1 MINISTAI
9 RRSYILSWF
18 QTWTLS
24 FLILGLTFT
33 TSHAQVS
40 ITGDV
45 NPNPAVNPTWNVGGI
60 LFVGQSGTG
69 TMTVDT
75 DGTVSNTS
83 GRIGLNAG
91 SNGTVTVSG
100 GNWTNSGQLFVGFFG
115 TGILSISN
123 GGTVSNTFGFIGHGT
138 GSDGTVTVSG
148 GTWTN
153 SDLLVVGNAGTGSLS
168 VSGGTVTAT
177 SVSMG
182 NNGGAGTVNLN
193 GGVLATGQVSEGIGT
208 GTVTFSGGTLRLT
221 GNQGDLF
228 AGFEAGDVTLVGAGG
243 TIDTQTFSVA
253 SAYGLSGNGSLT
265 KQGNGTL
272 TLTGTNTYTGGTTV
286 RNGALT
292 VTGGISHTSATMTVG
307 NSSGDNAS
315 LNISGTGTVSNTS
328 GFIGNDTGSNGT
340 VTVSGGTWANSNFL
354 FVGNSGDGT
363 LNLSG
368 GTVSNTRGLIGNDTG
383 SNGTVTV
390 SGGNWTNSDQLFV
403 GNAGTGSLSVSNGTV
418 SNTSGRIGNSIGSN
432 GTVTVSGGNWTNS
445 DFLLVGNRGTG
456 SLSVSGGTVSATSVR
471 MGERAGSTGTLN
483 IGTGG
488 TAGTLSTDSVRGGLG
503 TAVVN
508 FNHTGNLTFNP
519 ILEGSLT
526 VNKLAAGT
534 TTLTA
539 ENTYTGGTTVSAGTL
554 LANNTVGSATGTGL
568 VSVAS
573 GATLGGNGTIGGSV
587 NVDSGGIFSP
597 GNNTGILTV
606 GPLTLQSGS
615 TTRMEI
621 NGTTPGT
628 GHDQIWVNGSAT
640 LNGTLDL
647 LFGFVPVVGNSFTLI
662 QANSFTLAG
671 NAATGFS
678 DIQTNLGA
686 ALLANVVIN
695 STTFNIEIA
704 LSQKDFVPFA
714 GTPNQRA
721 VARNLDLFSTTGED
735 QPLIDFLNTLL
746 AGQLPGAFDQIAP
759 EELALLGEMGFANS
773 RDIFR
778 ILNNRGNEIQNSQQF
793 SNNGLGFWD
802 SGKEFQQNLFAGSG
816 DPVAGGQLFVP
827 KADDRRLGF
836 FVSGQGTF
844 GDYDGDGNGDSYDFS
859 TGGIILGGDYRL
871 TENAAVGLYAGY
883 QGSEAN
889 TSASSKIG
897 SDSAKFGAYGTWWHE
912 KGSWVSANIGGGAHS
927 YDSDRVSLG
936 GNATGSTNG
945 TEINTQLALG
955 QNFKAGK
962 NKEWTFGPEAELG
975 YTHLWI
981 DGFTESGSLAP
992 LSIGDRDAD
1001 SLRSTLAAKVSYDWK
1016 IQTWTLRP
1024 YARVGWQHE
1033 FMDDNGSVNA
1043 RLASGAGNFFTVQGS
1058 DIARDS
1064 VVAGAGAQLLFSDA
1078 ISALLGYSAEANSD
1092 YEIHS
1097 INGSMNFRF

>member
-1 MINISTAI
+1 MNCNPFRHPRFICCSAALALLWIASQANGQT
-9 RRSYILSWF
+9 
-18 QTWTLS
+18 TWTNPGADDWFTGTNWSAGVPTAGGNAIINNGGTAQIGAAGAVAQSLIIGDSAIGNLTLS
-24 FLILGLTFT
+24 AGSLSNVSTLIGGAVG
-33 TSHAQVS
+33 S
-40 ITGDV
+40 TGIATV
-45 NPNPAVNPTWNVGGI
+45 TGGTWANSSG
-60 LFVGQSGTG
+60 LFVGNSGTG
-69 TMTVDT
+69 TLNLSG
-75 DGTVSNTS
+75 GTVSAAS
-83 GRIGLNAG
+83 
-91 SNGTVTVSG
+91 VTVG
-100 GNWTNSGQLFVGFFG
+100 EFG
-115 TGILSISN
+115 TGI
-123 GGTVSNTFGFIGHGT
+123 GTI
-138 GSDGTVTVSG
+138 
-148 GTWTN
+148 
-153 SDLLVVGNAGTGSLS
+153 
-168 VSGGTVTAT
+168 
-177 SVSMG
+177 
-182 NNGGAGTVNLN
+182 NLN
-193 GGVLATGQVSEGIGT
+193 GGVLATGQVSEGAGN
-208 GTVTFSGGTLRLT
+208 GTVTFNGGTLRLT
-221 GNQGDLF
+221 GNQPNLF

-243 TIDTQTFSVA
+243 TIDTQTFTVA
-253 SAYGLSGNGSLT
+253 SAYGLSGNGPLT

-272 TLTGTNTYTGGTTV
+272 TLTGTNTYSG
-286 RNGALT
+286 LT
-292 VTGGISHTSATMTVG
+292 
-307 NSSGDNAS
+307 
-315 LNISGTGTVSNTS
+315 
-328 GFIGNDTGSNGT
+328 
-340 VTVSGGTWANSNFL
+340 TVSGGTLTIQNAAAL
-354 FVGNSGDGT
+354 GT
-363 LNLSG
+363 NAA
-368 GTVSNTRGLIGNDTG
+368 GTVVANGAALRMEGGITVAGEALTMSGQGISNTGAL
-383 SNGTVTV
+383 V
-390 SGGNWTNSDQLFV
+390 SGTGNNTWTGAITLDSNSRIQTVLGSSLALHGGITAVDFNLLMGGG
-403 GNAGTGSLSVSNGTV
+403 GNTLIDGVIALGNGSLTKQG
-418 SNTSGRIGNSIGSN
+418 
-432 GTVTVSGGNWTNS
+432 
-445 DFLLVGNRGTG
+445 
-456 SLSVSGGTVSATSVR
+456 A
-471 MGERAGSTGTLN
+471 
-483 IGTGG
+483 
-488 TAGTLSTDSVRGGLG
+488 AGTL
-503 TAVVN
+503 
-508 FNHTGNLTFNP
+508 
-519 ILEGSLT
+519 
-526 VNKLAAGT
+526 
-534 TTLTA
+534 TLTGA
-539 ENTYTGGTTVSAGTL
+539 NTYTGGTTVSAGTL
-554 LANNTVGSATGTGL
+554 LANNTAGSATGTGL
-568 VSVAS
+568 VNVAS
-573 GATLGGNGTIGGSV
+573 GATLGGNGRIGGSV
-587 NVDSGGIFSP
+587 NVASGGIFSP

-628 GHDQIWVNGSAT
+628 GHDQIWVNGIAT

-735 QPLIDFLNTLL
+735 QPLIDFVNTLL

-859 TGGIILGGDYRL
+859 TGGMILGGDYRL

-945 TEINTQLALG
+945 TEINTHLALG

-992 LSIGDRDAD
+992 LSIEDRDAD

-1097 INGSMNFRF
+1097 INGSVNFRF